1 MTAPQAAGEPTG
13 RRDRQRQA
21 TRKKILDAAL
31 ALFLEQGYAA
41 TSVDEIAE
49 RADVARR
56 TLFNHF
62 VRKQDLLAAWA
73 GERRSRLSELLT
85 EDSAGDRGA
94 AAMLRRQV
102 LALADMNEQ
111 DVPMATILLQGWLAE
126 ISDLAGVF
134 PIFAS
139 FRDAVMLGQQAG
151 EFVAS
156 VSPETIGEMLTSIC
170 IDTLGRWI
178 QPQASG
184 GPAPFALRD
193 VLLAKL
199 DIVLW
204 GIAQSGETPRTPAG
218 Q

>member
-1 MTAPQAAGEPTG
+1 MTAPRAVAEPAG
-13 RRDRQRQA
+13 RRERHRLA
-21 TRKKILDAAL
+21 TRTRILDAAL

-62 VRKQDLLAAWA
+62 VRKQDLLAAWV
-73 GERRSRLSELLT
+73 GERRSRLSEMLA
-85 EDSAGDRGA
+85 EDSAHDCA
-94 AAMLRRQV
+94 AADMLRYQF

-111 DVPMATILLQGWLAE
+111 DLPLATILVQGWLVE
-126 ISDLAGVF
+126 ISDLTEVF
-134 PIFAS
+134 PVFAS

-156 VSPETIGEMLTSIC
+156 ASPEAIGEMLTSIC
-170 IDTLGRWI
+170 IDTLGRWV

-184 GPAPFALRD
+184 SPAPFALRD

-199 DIVLW
+199 DIVLR
-204 GIAQSGETPRTPAG
+204 GIAEVGEPPA
-218 Q
+218 

>member
-1 MTAPQAAGEPTG
+1 MTAPQAAAEPAG
-13 RRDRQRQA
+13 RRDRHRQA
-21 TRKKILDAAL
+21 TRTRILDAAL

-62 VRKQDLLAAWA
+62 VRKQDLLAVWA
-73 GERRSRLSELLT
+73 GERRSRLSEMLA
-85 EDSAGDRGA
+85 EDSAHDRTA
-94 AAMLRRQV
+94 AAMLRHQF
-102 LALADMNEQ
+102 LALAGMNES
-111 DVPMATILLQGWLAE
+111 DVPLATILLQGWLAE
-126 ISDLAGVF
+126 ISDLTEVF
-134 PIFAS
+134 PIFVS

-156 VSPETIGEMLTSIC
+156 VSPETIGEMLTSIS
-170 IDTLGRWI
+170 IDTLGRWV

-184 GPAPFALRD
+184 SPAPFVLRD

-199 DIVLW
+199 DVVLR
-204 GIAQSGETPRTPAG
+204 GIS
-218 Q
+218 

>member
-1 MTAPQAAGEPTG
+1 MSAPQAAAEPTG
-13 RRDRQRQA
+13 RRDRHRQA
-21 TRKKILDAAL
+21 TRTRILDAAL
-31 ALFLEQGYAA
+31 ALFLERGYAA
-41 TSVDEIAE
+41 TTVDEIAD

-73 GERRSRLSELLT
+73 DERRSRLSDMLA
-85 EDSAGDRGA
+85 EDSAHDRAA
-94 AAMLRRQV
+94 AAMLRRQF

-111 DVPMATILLQGWLAE
+111 DVPLATILLQGWLAE
-126 ISDLAGVF
+126 IGDLTEVF

-151 EFVAS
+151 DFVIS

-170 IDTLGRWI
+170 IDTLGRWV

-184 GPAPFALRD
+184 SPAPFVLRD

-199 DIVLW
+199 DIMLR
-204 GIAQSGETPRTPAG
+204 GIT
-218 Q
+218 